1 MFRRQSLNFGLFVPM
16 LAALLLVIAVSCG
29 GSATSTAVPQA
40 TAVAVAAAT
49 AVPAAATAVPAA
61 ATAVPAAVPAATTAP
76 ALMAGPTGEI
86 NLAFPELGVY
96 KGHPTLAGGATTGIT
111 SLAAYESL
119 VGRDIDGKLV
129 NNMLAESW
137 STAPD
142 NVTWTFKLK
151 EGIQFHAGVGEFTAE
166 DVVWSVTASV
176 AEGSIFPDTGQ
187 VRRSF
192 FNPAGHFKQ
201 VDRYTIEVNTGT
213 PQWDLLVWVTG
224 PGTEM
229 FNVSKKQV
237 EELVASV
244 GLDAA
249 NSKIVGT
256 GPWELTEARTGEF
269 WKYKA
274 FPDHHRKVPEFA
286 EMTFFEIPEESTRI
300 ANFQVGKVDLIQPA
314 PDSISAVSEVPGM
327 VFMSQPGGSH
337 SHLGLY
343 GSWYETSD
351 GNNCPEGAA
360 VCPAPGYSPDKLP
373 YVSSNSDIASPEWEQ
388 ARKVREA
395 MAIAI
400 DREKIVEELLG
411 GEGAASSMW
420 GWLGHESREQS
431 NWTREYDIDRA
442 KQLMKEAGYED
453 GFEVELTTSIR
464 GVAVETEACEAVGDM
479 WADIGITARLQ
490 KIPYGSIRPSMLART
505 LEGITC
511 HALFPVPSPL
521 IAIGYIFDYKSNW
534 SGGSDHASVTPLL
547 AAANDTFDDED
558 RWKITQELGSLIWDN
573 VLDIGLYSQ
582 NTVYA
587 LSSKLDPWLEHL
599 STSDPRRISALEWA
613 TPRK

>member
-29 GSATSTAVPQA
+29 GSATSTAAPQP
-40 TAVAVAAAT
+40 TAVPVAAAT

-76 ALMAGPTGEI
+76 AMMAGPEGEI
-86 NLAFPELGVY
+86 NLAFSEMGPY
-96 KGHPTLAGGATTGIT
+96 KGHPTLSGGNTTGIT
-111 SLAAYESL
+111 SLAAYEAL
-119 VGRDIDGKLV
+119 VSRDFDGKLV
-129 NNMLAESW
+129 NTMLAESW

-151 EGIQFHAGVGEFTAE
+151 EGVQFHAGVGEFTSE

-176 AEGSIFPDTGQ
+176 AEGTIFPDTGQ
-187 VRRSF
+187 VKRSF
-192 FNPAGHFKQ
+192 FNADGHFKA

-237 EELVASV
+237 EELIASV
-244 GLDAA
+244 GIDAA
-249 NSKIVGT
+249 NSQIAGT
-256 GPWELTEARTGEF
+256 GPWELTDQRTGEF

-274 FPDHHRKVPEFA
+274 FEDHYLKTPNFA

-314 PDSISAVSEVPGM
+314 PDSISAVSEVAGM
-327 VFMSQPGGSH
+327 KFMSQPGGSH

-343 GSWYETSD
+343 GSWYETGD
-351 GNNCPEGAA
+351 ANNCPEGAA
-360 VCPAPGYSPDKLP
+360 VCPAPGYSPDKLA
-373 YVSSNSDIASPEWEQ
+373 YVSSNPDPASPEWER

-400 DREKIVEELLG
+400 DRDKIVEELLG

-420 GWLGHESREQS
+420 GWLGHESRELPD
-431 NWTREYDIDRA
+431 WTRVYDIERA
-442 KQLMKEAGYED
+442 KQLLKEAGWED
-453 GFEVELTTSIR
+453 GFEVELTPSIR
-464 GVAVETEACEAVGDM
+464 GVPVETEACEAVGDM

-521 IAIGYIFDYKSNW
+521 IAIGYIYDIKSNW
-534 SGGSDHASVTPLL
+534 SGGADHPFITPLL
-547 AAANDTFDDED
+547 GEANDTFDSEA
-558 RWKITQELGSLIWDN
+558 RWKLTQELGDFIWDN

-587 LSSKLDPWLEHL
+587 LSSKLDPWTEHL
-599 STSDPRRISALEWA
+599 SSADPRRISALAYA
-613 TPRK
+613 TQRK